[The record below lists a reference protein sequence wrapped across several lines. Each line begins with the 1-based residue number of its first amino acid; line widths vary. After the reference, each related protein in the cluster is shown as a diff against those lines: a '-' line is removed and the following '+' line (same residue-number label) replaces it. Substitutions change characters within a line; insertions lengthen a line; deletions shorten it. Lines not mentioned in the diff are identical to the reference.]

1 MTFGTIRP
9 QWRIRFAG
17 ALLVTV
23 FLSSVAAGGDSFSVQ
38 DLAKLLSG
46 VRQSEAEFVETKTMA
61 MLERPLRL
69 QGKLYY
75 RAPDYLR
82 KQVTSPDHEDY
93 EITGDVVRIQSGDGS
108 TRTLNLDRHPALRA
122 FAEAFR
128 ATLGGDIDALRRF
141 YTLQLSGTAD
151 DWMLRLTPRD
161 ATMAARVA
169 GIEVNGNGAQL
180 FSILI
185 READGDQSLMRIR
198 TIGE

>member
-1 MTFGTIRP
+1 MTFGTIRSA
-9 QWRIRFAG
+9 WRIRFAS
-17 ALLVTV
+17 ALLATV
-23 FLSSVAAGGDSFSVQ
+23 SLSCMAAGEGSFNVQ
-38 DLAKLLSG
+38 DLGNLLSK
-46 VRQSEAEFVETKTMA
+46 VKQSEAEFVETKTMA

-82 KQVTSPDHEDY
+82 KEVTSPDHEEY
-93 EITGDVVRIQSGDGS
+93 EISGDVVHVQSADGG

-141 YTLQLSGTAD
+141 YTLQISGTAD
-151 DWMLRLTPRD
+151 DWVLRMTPRD
-161 ATMAARVA
+161 ATMAAHVSS
-169 GIEVNGNGAQL
+169 IEVNGNGAQL

-198 TIGE
+198 AIGE